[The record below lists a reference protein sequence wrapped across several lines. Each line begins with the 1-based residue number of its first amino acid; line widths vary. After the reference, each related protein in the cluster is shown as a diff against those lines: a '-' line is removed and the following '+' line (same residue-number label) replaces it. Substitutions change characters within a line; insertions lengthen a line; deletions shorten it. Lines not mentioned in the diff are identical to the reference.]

1 MQAKKSDSAFK
12 FVVRMT
18 PAEAKTEVAPVHLH
32 RALTPEDEESI
43 GKSIQVMVEELGCM
57 ELKQKMWDIE
67 IRKVEL
73 QHEMDGLDILKVEKQ
88 LAAYKEVILD
98 LNQHHTAEVAQLHVK
113 VRDGRQQLVVGSHT
127 RICFVAA

>member
-1 MQAKKSDSAFK
+1 MN
-12 FVVRMT
+12 
-18 PAEAKTEVAPVHLH
+18 
-32 RALTPEDEESI
+32 
-43 GKSIQVMVEELGCM
+43 
-57 ELKQKMWDIE
+57 QKAWDLE

-98 LNQHHTAEVAQLHVK
+98 LNQHQTAEVAQLHVK